1 MENHINQLEVKT
13 ATMAQQLSDLEK
25 RNTSEHKEII
35 KKINEIGITIKC
47 FATQKDLNDIK
58 DDVEKLKSWFWKIF
72 GAMGVIL
79 FLIQLFRDKIFN

>member
-1 MENHINQLEVKT
+1 MENYINQLEVKT
-13 ATMAQQLSDLEK
+13 ATMAEQLKNLEE

-35 KKINEIGITIKC
+35 KKINDIGLTIKC
-47 FATQKDLNDIK
+47 FAKQEDLNK
-58 DDVEKLKSWFWKIF
+58 VANDVEKLKSWFWKIF